1 MRSARPAGRGFFPL
15 DEELELLPGKLT
27 PREHE
32 RLVRLSGWLAFERA
46 AELVEEFLGI
56 AVDKSMAQRYT
67 ETAGAIYVQ
76 MQEEEV
82 VRLEQ
87 EMPKAAAGA
96 EKMQISADGAMV
108 PLLHGVWAEVRTLV
122 IGEVEASQAEQGEGE
137 VHVGQSH
144 LICLQNCQIL
154 GKEHNLEQFL
164 LKLIQFFNF
173 SALKPSNLLRLSV

>member
-67 ETAGAIYVQ
+67 ETAGAIYIGW
-76 MQEEEV
+76 
-82 VRLEQ
+82 
-87 EMPKAAAGA
+87 KGGA
-96 EKMQISADGAMV
+96 LHCYQCTFPPS
-108 PLLHGVWAEVRTLV
+108 PLQTGR
-122 IGEVEASQAEQGEGE
+122 AS
-137 VHVGQSH
+137 
-144 LICLQNCQIL
+144 
-154 GKEHNLEQFL
+154 FL
-164 LKLIQFFNF
+164 ASGF
-173 SALKPSNLLRLSV
+173 PT